1 VTATFTPNALDSQLD
16 CAALAF
22 GELRIAVAEA
32 VQPLV
37 DMLPAMERLL
47 LKARPKWP
55 RRSFK
60 RWGRR

>member
-1 VTATFTPNALDSQLD
+1 VTATFTPNPLDSQLD
-16 CAALAF
+16 CTALAF
-22 GELRIAVAEA
+22 GEFRIAVAEV
-32 VQPLV
+32 VQPFV

-60 RWGRR
+60 KWGRR